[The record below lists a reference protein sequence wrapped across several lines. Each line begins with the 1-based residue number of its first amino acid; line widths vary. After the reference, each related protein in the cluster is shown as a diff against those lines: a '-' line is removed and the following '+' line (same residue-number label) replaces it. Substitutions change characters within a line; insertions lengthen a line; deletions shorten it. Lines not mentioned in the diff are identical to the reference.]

1 MLAAKRFMKEGWPW
15 AFLVFL
21 GTILRLRQY
30 FFNRALWA
38 DEAALALN
46 IVHRSLG
53 DLIQPLD
60 YGQASPLGFLFGV
73 KIFASLF
80 GNYDYVLR
88 LFPLFMGL
96 LALFLMGVLAKKY
109 TGWAGLFALAVFAI
123 NTPLVYYSSELKQY
137 GTDVLVALLMLI
149 LASRCLSETSRPR
162 DFAFLGAAGMLAVWF
177 SHPAAFVV
185 AAVGLT
191 LLIEKLTGRLKIP
204 FTWLILLGLAWTL
217 SFGLDYVVSLQ
228 HIAASDYLQGY
239 WKKAFMPIPPWDDKR
254 WYLETYFY
262 LVSVTLTTTDWTLGM
277 LTALLAVVGGISLF
291 FRQRSSALLIGLTFF
306 LTGLACAL
314 QKYPLKDRF
323 MLFMAPMVLILL
335 SEALGL
341 LYRAA
346 RKLGPWLA
354 LVAPVLLA
362 LYLLSFPQSGL
373 DILSQPRT
381 QAEIKPV
388 MAALA
393 QNRAPGDFVYVYHTA
408 VKSYLYY
415 APFYGVD
422 PENTIYGY
430 DTNLKKPAL
439 QHFQDDVK
447 NLHDSGGRVWF
458 VFSDVVDCGGC
469 RGDMQAYYRAY
480 LSGYGKRLQSIPS
493 VNAGAYLY
501 QMGNQPK

>member
-204 FTWLILLGLAWTL
+204 FTWLIA
-217 SFGLDYVVSLQ
+217 
-228 HIAASDYLQGY
+228 
-239 WKKAFMPIPPWDDKR
+239 P
-254 WYLETYFY
+254 
-262 LVSVTLTTTDWTLGM
+262 LT
-277 LTALLAVVGGISLF
+277 
-291 FRQRSSALLIGLTFF
+291 
-306 LTGLACAL
+306 
-314 QKYPLKDRF
+314 
-323 MLFMAPMVLILL
+323 
-335 SEALGL
+335 
-341 LYRAA
+341 
-346 RKLGPWLA
+346 
-354 LVAPVLLA
+354 PV
-362 LYLLSFPQSGL
+362 
-373 DILSQPRT
+373 
-381 QAEIKPV
+381 
-388 MAALA
+388 
-393 QNRAPGDFVYVYHTA
+393 
-408 VKSYLYY
+408 
-415 APFYGVD
+415 
-422 PENTIYGY
+422 
-430 DTNLKKPAL
+430 
-439 QHFQDDVK
+439 
-447 NLHDSGGRVWF
+447 
-458 VFSDVVDCGGC
+458 
-469 RGDMQAYYRAY
+469 
-480 LSGYGKRLQSIPS
+480 
-493 VNAGAYLY
+493 
-501 QMGNQPK
+501 